1 MSLLSHILLELA
13 RRSCWR
19 TLPISTG
26 RTRSRAPQRTW
37 RLAVDKLNSWRWG
50 DLHGLRAARSIGMPL
65 QFSLFGSRFL
75 QPDRDAMFQIT
86 SRIHIHQPIINQYQS
101 MPGSFH
107 NTYDSWLS
115 WSPPQ
120 VLLDAGASCS
130 EQDGNGHDVAMLA
143 LRAADE
149 SCVTCIR
156 QRGATVFFC
165 VRAVT
170 HLELAIASRNE

>member
-65 QFSLFGSRFL
+65 QFSLFGSSNFHYL
-75 QPDRDAMFQIT
+75 GRDFCSLTEMQCFRSLPEFT
-86 SRIHIHQPIINQYQS
+86 FINQS
-101 MPGSFH
+101 SI
-107 NTYDSWLS
+107 NTNLC
-115 WSPPQ
+115 
-120 VLLDAGASCS
+120 LDPSITLMTHDCRGHLRRSCWMQGLPAVS
-130 EQDGNGHDVAMLA
+130 RMATAMMWP
-143 LRAADE
+143 
-149 SCVTCIR
+149 CWP
-156 QRGATVFFC
+156 
-165 VRAVT
+165 
-170 HLELAIASRNE
+170 